1 MLPATF
7 AASARSGHGFD
18 RTMLAARARSARAGT
33 RPGTHGGAVRA
44 GRAVKAIALWCV
56 LLTACGRADPQTN
69 PDASASSG
77 TTAAAAAASAVGAP
91 ALAGGWPAQGRLNCE
106 APAVAAAASAV
117 SARTLGDGIE
127 ADTPSHDGSRLVAL
141 GAPFTIAMSARTARA
156 DIVDW
161 QIRDAWSVVR
171 AAGRIRVDAGT
182 WTLTLRCTSTR
193 AGYFA
198 LNAALVHGGQSL
210 PRRGTRPAGMATF
223 GVLPDVSSVLP
234 PVSYAHE
241 DQHRFGGQGAN
252 YLRAGEHCCDGD
264 GYRPLYPL
272 LGLSWANDTR
282 NWYIEEPVHA
292 DTFKPGLGTLARY
305 FQAGDIMRLIQLDGI
320 PGWASPTGSA
330 THSYAPVS
338 EDAYRNYLRRV
349 ADDSARIRAAY
360 FPQQTYNYYQVTWE
374 PDYDGGLP
382 WRDSDAHFVD
392 LYRATYEAIHAA
404 DPHAVVMGPTNASV
418 RENVRWLA
426 RLAPLGIG
434 RYLDGVTIH
443 GYYDAGT
450 SPSHPPERLATD
462 PDPAVAANALP
473 ASMRALRATM
483 VRLLKPGARLFAT
496 ETGISYDLGTKYGK
510 GYPTPNVLFAQG
522 AVLAR
527 THLILLG
534 EGADMTYVFYSSDI
548 PESPPGYGLFF
559 DLGHANGAYGTSE
572 ISPKPAAMVI
582 CAMTRLIDGTTTLG
596 HLKDAPR
603 GIYGYAFQRL
613 NGGKIVTAL
622 WTHANAHWNAAS
634 GFSDTYNVAYTLR
647 IDADGT
653 SGSVAVLDAMG
664 NVAEVPYRDGRVSL
678 LLTESPIYVVSNNAT
693 VMKANVIAPAGYVDK

>member
-1 MLPATF
+1 M
-7 AASARSGHGFD
+7 
-18 RTMLAARARSARAGT
+18 
-33 RPGTHGGAVRA
+33 AVHT
-44 GRAVKAIALWCV
+44 V
-56 LLTACGRADPQTN
+56 
-69 PDASASSG
+69 
-77 TTAAAAAASAVGAP
+77 
-91 ALAGGWPAQGRLNCE
+91 
-106 APAVAAAASAV
+106 
-117 SARTLGDGIE
+117 GDGID
-127 ADTPSHDGSRLVAL
+127 ADTPSQDGSRLFAL
-141 GAPFTIAMSARTARA
+141 GTPFAIEFSARTSHA
-156 DIVDW
+156 DVVDW

-171 AAGRIRVDAGT
+171 AAGRMPVKAGT
-182 WTLTLRCTSTR
+182 WAIALHCTSSR

-198 LNAALVHGGQSL
+198 LIASLVHGGQRL
-210 PRRGTRPAGMATF
+210 PRRGTRPAGIATF

-252 YLRAGEHCCDGD
+252 YLRTDQTCCDGD

-282 NWYIEEPVHA
+282 NWYIEEPQRPG
-292 DTFKPGLGTLARY
+292 TFKPGPSTLASY
-305 FQAGDIMRLIQLDGI
+305 FKPGDIMRLIQLDGI
-320 PGWASPTGSA
+320 PGWASPTGAA

-338 EDAYRNYLRRV
+338 ESAYRDYLGRV
-349 ADDSARIRAAY
+349 GEDAARIRAKY
-360 FPQQTYNYYQVTWE
+360 FPDQSNNYYQVTWE

-382 WRDSDAHFVD
+382 WRDTDAHFVE
-392 LYRATYEAIHAA
+392 LYRTTYEAIHAA

-434 RYLDGVTIH
+434 RYLDGLAIH

-450 SPSHPPERLATD
+450 SPSHPPERLAAD

-473 ASMRALRATM
+473 AAMRALRATM
-483 VRLLKPGARLFAT
+483 TRLLKPGAKLFVT
-496 ETGISYDLGTKYGK
+496 ETGISYDLGTKYGDDF
-510 GYPTPNVLFAQG
+510 PTPNVLFAQG

-559 DLGHANGAYGTSE
+559 DLEHANGAYGASR

-596 HLKDAPR
+596 HLKDTPA
-603 GIYGYAFQRL
+603 GVYGYAFRRL

-622 WTHANAHWNAAS
+622 WTHENARWNAVS
-634 GFSDTYNVAYTLR
+634 GFSDTYRVAYSLR
-647 IDADGT
+647 VDAVGT
-653 SGSVAVLDAMG
+653 SGRVAVLDAMG
-664 NVAEVPYRDGRVSL
+664 NLAELPYRDGRVAL
-678 LLTESPIYVVSNNAT
+678 ALTESPIYVVSTNVS
-693 VMKANVIAPAGYVDK
+693 VMKANVVAPAGYVDE